1 MEYLGLAIGVVAL
14 ILSVVARSKAAGLR
28 QQVEDAQ
35 QDARRRIENLGAE
48 VEHKLARNRSLLAQ
62 VAGGVKL
69 DRDQILEG
77 RLWRDMSQKD
87 ALALV
92 QAGGATL
99 LDVRAPQ
106 ETQSGIIA
114 GAQVIPVG
122 ELESRLRELKKD
134 ARPMLVYCASGSRS
148 SAACEFLSE
157 KGYES
162 LFNLEGGFSAW
173 RGPTAKPTG

>member
-1 MEYLGLAIGVVAL
+1 MEYLALGIALVAL
-14 ILSVVARSKAAGLR
+14 IVALSGRSKATGLR

-35 QDARRRIENLGAE
+35 QDARRRVENLSAE

-62 VAGGVKL
+62 VSSGAKL

-77 RLWRDMSQKD
+77 RLWRDMGQKE

-92 QAGGATL
+92 QSGGAQL

-106 ETQSGIIA
+106 ETASGIIA

-122 ELESRLRELKKD
+122 ELESRLREIKRD
-134 ARPMLVYCASGSRS
+134 ARPLLVYCASGSRS

-157 KGYES
+157 KGFES

-173 RGPTAKPTG
+173 RGPTAKA